1 MRCGNLGVRS
11 RRLGVVLKIVYIH
24 LLGDARGEQVMTMVF
39 TGLVDVSRVESIEIS
54 GGDDGM
60 VETYEFTPAT

>member
-1 MRCGNLGVRS
+1 MRS

-39 TGLVDVSRVESIEIS
+39 TGLVDVSRVERIEIS

>member
-1 MRCGNLGVRS
+1 
-11 RRLGVVLKIVYIH
+11 
-24 LLGDARGEQVMTMVF
+24 MVF

-54 GGDDGM
+54 GGGDGM